1 MKLNKF
7 LQPTKDKLLLSIAL
21 VVVIET
27 YILNNFGNS
36 LAFTGRTALEFKI
49 LVGGMFL
56 IPVFIIVYVIICSL
70 FHDWTSDKIV

>member
-7 LQPTKDKLLLSIAL
+7 LQPTKEKLLLSISL

-27 YILNNFGNS
+27 YIFNNFGNM

-56 IPVFIIVYVIICSL
+56 IPVFIIVYLILCSL